1 LSISLIPFI
10 RSLLYIRQ
18 SLLQHGAV
26 GLDQYVQ
33 QHDHHVRSLKLI
45 HHDGHDGFAVFET
58 FLAGTKCEELL
69 LPVFHKYEGKI
80 LEI

>member
-1 LSISLIPFI
+1 LEYFINPFI
-10 RSLLYIRQ
+10 RFNIFSDFRRQ

-26 GLDQYVQ
+26 GLDQYV
-33 QHDHHVRSLKLI
+33 